1 MPRLSNGR
9 LLRVR
14 KLHRM
19 ISIGRRDIRRYSCL
33 CFVTCYTG
41 RWPVKS
47 AKFLRG
53 LLKNAEA
60 NAIAN
65 ELTPED
71 LMIRNIVVQQ
81 APVR

>member
-1 MPRLSNGR
+1 MHAVA
-9 LLRVR
+9 LRV
-14 KLHRM
+14 L
-19 ISIGRRDIRRYSCL
+19 L
-33 CFVTCYTG
+33 PG

-71 LMIRNIVVQQ
+71 LVIRNIVVQQ
-81 APVR
+81 APVRGYRSAGVFEDPKD

>member
-1 MPRLSNGR
+1 M
-9 LLRVR
+9 
-14 KLHRM
+14 
-19 ISIGRRDIRRYSCL
+19 Y
-33 CFVTCYTG
+33 YTG